1 MLLTFLYP
9 FQTVATCYVLLKGKC
24 PRMRV
29 ATHSEEGT
37 RKDKNGLAPDP
48 WASSPG
54 VRSTDGPRIVPQLLP
69 RRTREIPPG

>member
-1 MLLTFLYP
+1 MQVVT
-9 FQTVATCYVLLKGKC
+9 
-24 PRMRV
+24 R
-29 ATHSEEGT
+29 SEEGT

-54 VRSTDGPRIVPQLLP
+54 ARSTDGPRIVPQLLP